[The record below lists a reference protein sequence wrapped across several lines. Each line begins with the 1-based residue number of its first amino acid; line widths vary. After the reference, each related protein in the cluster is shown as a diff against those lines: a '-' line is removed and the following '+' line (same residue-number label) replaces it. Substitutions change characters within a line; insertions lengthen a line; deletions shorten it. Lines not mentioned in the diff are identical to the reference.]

1 MKRFSEFLKKLLR
14 GGAPSKKALTL
25 LIVTIV
31 VAMIPNFILASTEQY
46 GAWSIVASILIPIGF
61 YMILLSLI
69 RLTGASVLLGIW
81 IFILC
86 AFQIVLLFLWGQSII
101 ATDMFTNLITTN
113 PSEASELLSNLSDA
127 IFTVCII
134 YGPVLIYAVYASHKH
149 FRITK
154 KMRRALIITGF
165 AVGTI
170 GGLALIPARLISK
183 ESVFL
188 NEVFPA
194 NVLYNLTLS
203 ISNHYKVKRYS
214 DTSEDFNYRATR
226 TDNPS
231 DREIYIY
238 IIGEAARAANWSLY
252 GYNRDTNPILS
263 KRNDIV
269 LLHNTLTQSNT
280 THKSVPLL
288 LTSVGAHN
296 HSEIYNRT
304 GIASIFGDTGFKTY
318 FISNQ
323 TQQGALVDLLAD
335 QADERVYIGAP
346 RYDIQLLNMMKR
358 IIESEKEG
366 DLFFILHCYGSHY
379 AYNLRYP
386 QEFSHFKPDNDIF
399 IDIANKEQFV
409 NSYDNSIRYTDM
421 VLNEIIEYI
430 DSLNVYSTLL
440 YCSDH
445 GEDVFDDERMR
456 FLHASPTITYHQVH
470 VAAMMWFSDKYRQRY
485 PNRVSAAESN
495 NWSPITTYSMFH
507 TMCDAASISSP
518 YIDKSVALTNAEFDK
533 HAKRYYLDDHNQAVA
548 FDKKQIGI
556 TNIDK
561 EQFRQHGITQL

>member
-1 MKRFSEFLKKLLR
+1 MKRLTEFLKWLYK
-14 GGAPSKKALTL
+14 APSRKALLL
-25 LIVTIV
+25 LIAYIA
-31 VAMIPNFILASTEQY
+31 VAMIPNFILANTEQY
-46 GAWSIVASILIPIGF
+46 GWWSIIAGILIPIGF
-61 YMILLSLI
+61 YMIMLSVI
-69 RLTGASVLLGIW
+69 RLTGASVLIGVW

-86 AFQIVLLFLWGQSII
+86 AFQIALLFLWGQSII

-113 PSEASELLSNLSDA
+113 PGEASELLSNLSEA

-134 YGPVLIYAVYASHKH
+134 YGPILIYSIYASHKH

-154 KMRRALIITGF
+154 KMQRVLIISGLI
-165 AVGTI
+165 VGSI
-170 GGLALIPARLISK
+170 GGLTLIPARLLSK

-194 NVLYNLTLS
+194 NVLYNLNLS
-203 ISNHYKVKRYS
+203 ISNHFKVKQYRENTKS
-214 DTSEDFNYRATR
+214 FSYRATR
-226 TDNPS
+226 SDNPR

-238 IIGEAARAANWSLY
+238 IIGEASRAASWSMY
-252 GYNRDTNPILS
+252 GYDRDTNPMLS
-263 KRNDIV
+263 QRNDIV

-280 THKSVPLL
+280 THKSVPLM

-296 HSEIYNRT
+296 HEEIYKRT
-304 GIASIFGDTGFKTY
+304 GIANIFEDTGFKTY

-346 RYDIQLLNMMKR
+346 RYDIQLLSMMKR
-358 IIESEKEG
+358 IIESEKDG

-386 QEFSHFKPDNDIF
+386 EEFAHFKPDNNIS
-399 IDIANKEQFV
+399 IDIENKEQVV

-430 DSLNVYSTLL
+430 DSLDVYSTLL
-440 YCSDH
+440 YCADH
-445 GEDVFDDERMR
+445 GEDLYDDERDR
-456 FLHASPTITYHQVH
+456 FLHASPTITYYQVH
-470 VAAMMWFSDKYRQRY
+470 VASMMWFSDKYRQRY
-485 PNRVSAAESN
+485 PDRVAAVETN

-507 TMCDAASISSP
+507 TMCDAASINSP
-518 YIDKSVALTNAEFDK
+518 YIDKKVALTNKEFDK

-548 FDKKQIGI
+548 FDRKQIGM
-556 TNIDK
+556 TETDK
-561 EQFRQHGITQL
+561 EKFREHGITLL